1 MALMDVSPGK
11 NFPDEINVIIEIPA
25 YSDPVK
31 YEIDKASG
39 ELFVDRF
46 MGTSMQYPTNY
57 GYVPHSLSEDGDP
70 VDVLVISSSPIL
82 SRAVVSCRPIGLLN
96 MVDESGPDPKIL
108 AVPVNKL
115 TPFFRKVEN
124 YSDISE
130 DRRAVIVHFFEHYK
144 DLEEGKW
151 VEIDGWSGVNEAKQE
166 IIKSIERYN
175 SLEKKPNF

>member
-1 MALMDVSPGK
+1 
-11 NFPDEINVIIEIPA
+11 
-25 YSDPVK
+25 
-31 YEIDKASG
+31 
-39 ELFVDRF
+39 
-46 MGTSMQYPTNY
+46 
-57 GYVPHSLSEDGDP
+57 
-70 VDVLVISSSPIL
+70 
-82 SRAVVSCRPIGLLN
+82 